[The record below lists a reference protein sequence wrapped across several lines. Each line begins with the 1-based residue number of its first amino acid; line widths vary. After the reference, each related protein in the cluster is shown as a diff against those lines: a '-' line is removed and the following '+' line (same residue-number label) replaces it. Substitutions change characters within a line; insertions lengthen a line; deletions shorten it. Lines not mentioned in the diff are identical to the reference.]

1 MKYTVKYRWGI
12 IRDYIIGWTFAFLF
26 LSVVRGVGT
35 EELGKLKFDFQA
47 NILISLTLGP
57 LMGFISGYVQMIME
71 ERFYRRVS
79 IQRFL
84 FIRLVYIILF
94 LMVLIT
100 LAYGVYHIYYGAD
113 FGLISFASD
122 IGSNAIYFYVIAV
135 DFFLSV
141 LRQVNLMLG
150 PGTLIKLLLG
160 RYYEPKV
167 EERIF
172 MFLDLQSAT
181 SLAEKLGHITYSKL
195 LQDCFNDLGVVVGDE
210 AEIYQY
216 VGDEAVLTWNY
227 KNGIRRQNCINA
239 FFRFTKQLQD
249 KEAHYLSKYGCAPFF
264 KAGLHLGRITV
275 TEVGALKKE
284 IAFHGDTINTAS
296 RIQSQCNALGEALL
310 ISEALKTKLSGASYT
325 YTSLG
330 AIPLKGKEE
339 AVSIYA
345 VKQA

>member
-1 MKYTVKYRWGI
+1 MKYTSKYRRGI
-12 IRDYIIGWTFAFLF
+12 ILDYVIGWTLAFVF
-26 LSVVRGVGT
+26 LSIVRGLGT
-35 EELGKLKFDFQA
+35 EELGKLNFDFQSSL
-47 NILISLTLGP
+47 LIAITLGP
-57 LMGFISGYVQMIME
+57 LMGLISGYVQMIME

-84 FIRLVYIILF
+84 LIRLVYIFIFLVIL
-94 LMVLIT
+94 VL
-100 LAYGVYHIYYGAD
+100 LAYGIYNLYFQTSID
-113 FGLISFASD
+113 LVTFAVD
-122 IGSNAIYFYVIAV
+122 AGSGAIYFYVITV

-150 PGTLIKLLLG
+150 TGTLGKLLLG

-227 KNGIRRQNCINA
+227 KNGIRQQNCINA
-239 FFRFTKQLQD
+239 FFRFTQQLRD
-249 KEAHYLSKYGCAPFF
+249 NKAHYLAKYGCEPFF
-264 KAGLHLGRITV
+264 KAGIHLGRITV

-296 RIQSQCNALGEALL
+296 RIQSQCNALGETLL
-310 ISEALKTKLSGASYT
+310 ISEALKTKLSGESYT

-330 AIPLKGKEE
+330 AIPLKGKKK
-339 AVSIYA
+339 AVPVYA
-345 VKQA
+345 VKPA